1 MTDGLPEELREAGR
15 WLEIPAPSPDS
26 VAEQVLARLLAE
38 AAPAPAVPAPGRRS
52 RARAW
57 AAARW
62 RALTAVLCGL
72 LVVLVLTPPVR
83 AAVADWFG
91 FGGVVVH
98 RDPCARPGT
107 GAPPPVRG
115 DAPLDGAYVPQ
126 ALGEPDGVAAVDG
139 GRVLSMSWRVDGRTV
154 RLDQFR
160 ATIDMVFLKK
170 VGGAAEWVELG
181 TGTDYGVWFAE
192 PHYVQL
198 VDPDGRTR
206 REAPRTAGPTLVW
219 QRGGTT
225 LRLEG
230 VPDLARALAVA
241 DSARRRQGLSPPA
254 DGNLA
259 GPVGVTGAGPSERGT
274 GCGSIGSSPGPE
286 SP

>member
-1 MTDGLPEELREAGR
+1 MTDRFPEELREVGR
-15 WLEIPAPSPDS
+15 RLDIPAPSPDS

-38 AAPAPAVPAPGRRS
+38 AVPDPVVPTPGRGA

-83 AAVADWFG
+83 ASVADWFG
-91 FGGVVVH
+91 FGGVVVR
-98 RDPCARPGT
+98 RDPSATPGP

-115 DAPLDGAYVPQ
+115 HAPLDGAYVP
-126 ALGEPDGVAAVDG
+126 AELGEPDGVTVADG
-139 GRVLSMSWRVDGRTV
+139 GRVLSMSWQVGGGTV

-160 ATIDMVFLKK
+160 ATIDMIFVKK
-170 VGGAAEWVELG
+170 AGAAVEWVKVEG
-181 TGTDYGVWFAE
+181 DDGMWFAE
-192 PHYVQL
+192 PHFVQL
-198 VDPDGRTR
+198 VDPEGRSR

-230 VPDLARALAVA
+230 VPDRARAIAIA
-241 DSARRRQGLSPPA
+241 RSARAR
-254 DGNLA
+254 
-259 GPVGVTGAGPSERGT
+259 
-274 GCGSIGSSPGPE
+274 
-286 SP
+286 

>member
-1 MTDGLPEELREAGR
+1 MTDRLPEELREAGR
-15 WLEIPAPSPDS
+15 RLEIPAPSPDS

-38 AAPAPAVPAPGRRS
+38 AVPAPAVPAPGRGA

-62 RALTAVLCGL
+62 RTLTAALCGL

-83 AAVADWFG
+83 AAVSDWFG

-98 RDPCARPGT
+98 REPAARPGT
-107 GAPPPVRG
+107 GAPPPVGG
-115 DAPLDGAYVPQ
+115 DAPLDGAYVP
-126 ALGEPDGVAAVDG
+126 AELGEPDGVAVVDG
-139 GRVLSMSWRVDGRTV
+139 GRVLSMSWQVDGRTV

-160 ATIDMVFLKK
+160 ATLDAVFLKK
-170 VGGAAEWVELG
+170 VAGAAQWVELG
-181 TGTDYGVWFAE
+181 AGADYGVWFAE

-198 VDPDGRTR
+198 IDPEGRTR
-206 REAPRTAGPTLVW
+206 RAAPRTAGPTLVW
-219 QRGGTT
+219 QYGQTT

-230 VPDLARALAVA
+230 LPDLARAVAVA
-241 DSARRRQGLSPPA
+241 NSARRRQALSPHVSSRLLTSPHA

-259 GPVGVTGAGPSERGT
+259 GPGGVTGAGPSERGT
-274 GCGSIGSSPGPE
+274 GCG
-286 SP
+286 

>member
-1 MTDGLPEELREAGR
+1 MTDRLPEELREVGR
-15 WLEIPAPSPDS
+15 RLEIPAPSPDS

-38 AAPAPAVPAPGRRS
+38 AVPDPVVPAPVVPGPGRGA

-62 RALTAVLCGL
+62 RALTAALCGL

-98 RDPCARPGT
+98 RDPSARPST

-115 DAPLDGAYVPQ
+115 DAPLDGAYVP
-126 ALGEPDGVAAVDG
+126 AELGEPDGVSVVDG

-160 ATIDMVFLKK
+160 ATIDVVFLKT
-170 VGGAAEWVELG
+170 VGDAVEWVDLG
-181 TGTDYGVWFAE
+181 PGSDYGVWFAE
-192 PHYVQL
+192 PHYVRL
-198 VDPDGRTR
+198 VDPDGRAR
-206 REAPRTAGPTLVW
+206 REPPRTAGATLVW
-219 QRGGTT
+219 QRGQTT

-230 VPDLARALAVA
+230 VPDLARAVAVA
-241 DSARRRQGLSPPA
+241 KSARPR
-254 DGNLA
+254 
-259 GPVGVTGAGPSERGT
+259 
-274 GCGSIGSSPGPE
+274 
-286 SP
+286 

>member
-1 MTDGLPEELREAGR
+1 MTDRLPEELRETGR

-38 AAPAPAVPAPGRRS
+38 AVPDPAVPAPGRRT

-62 RALTAVLCGL
+62 RALTALLCGL

-91 FGGVVVH
+91 VGGVVVH
-98 RDPCARPGT
+98 RDPSARPAT

-115 DAPLDGAYVPQ
+115 DARLDGAYVPEE
-126 ALGEPDGVAAVDG
+126 LGEPDGVAVVDG
-139 GRVLSMSWRVDGRTV
+139 GRVLSMSWRVDGRTI

-160 ATIDMVFLKK
+160 ATIDMVFLKR
-170 VGGAAEWVELG
+170 VGDAAEWVEVG
-181 TGTDYGVWFAE
+181 TGSDYGVWFAK

-198 VDPDGRTR
+198 VGPDGRTR
-206 REAPRTAGPTLVW
+206 REAPRAAGPTLVW
-219 QRGGTT
+219 QRGRTT

-241 DSARRRQGLSPPA
+241 KSARQR
-254 DGNLA
+254 
-259 GPVGVTGAGPSERGT
+259 
-274 GCGSIGSSPGPE
+274 
-286 SP
+286 

>member
-1 MTDGLPEELREAGR
+1 MTDRLQEELHETGR
-15 WLEIPAPSPDS
+15 WLRIPAPSPDS

-38 AAPAPAVPAPGRRS
+38 AAQVPAAVAPGRAA

-62 RALTAVLCGL
+62 RALVALLCAV

-98 RDPCARPGT
+98 RDPAARPGT

-115 DAPLDGAYVPQ
+115 DAPLDGAYVPVE
-126 ALGEPDGVAAVDG
+126 LGEPDGVAVIDG
-139 GRVLSMSWRVDGRTV
+139 GRVLSMSWQVDGRTV

-160 ATIDMVFLKK
+160 ATVDAVFLKT
-170 VGGAAEWVELG
+170 VGDAAEWVDLG
-181 TGTDYGVWFAE
+181 PGIDYGVWFAE
-192 PHYVQL
+192 PHYVRL
-198 VDPDGRTR
+198 VDPRGRTR
-206 REAPRTAGPTLVW
+206 DEAPRAAGPTLVW
-219 QRGGTT
+219 QRGTTT

-230 VPDLARALAVA
+230 VPDRERALAVA
-241 DSARRRQGLSPPA
+241 RSAQRR
-254 DGNLA
+254 A
-259 GPVGVTGAGPSERGT
+259 GQ
-274 GCGSIGSSPGPE
+274 SS
-286 SP
+286 

>member
-1 MTDGLPEELREAGR
+1 MTDRLPEELREAGR
-15 WLEIPAPSPDS
+15 RLEIPAPSPDS

-38 AAPAPAVPAPGRRS
+38 AVPGAVAPGRAA

-98 RDPCARPGT
+98 RDPTATPGA

-115 DAPLDGAYVPQ
+115 DEPTAGAYVP
-126 ALGEPDGVAAVDG
+126 AELGEPDGVAFTDG
-139 GRVLSMSWRVDGRTV
+139 GRVLSMSWRVEGRTV

-160 ATIDMVFLKK
+160 ATIDVVFLKR
-170 VGGAAEWVELG
+170 VGSAGEWIDMG
-181 TGTDYGVWFAE
+181 GDTGMWFAE

-198 VDPDGRTR
+198 VGPDGRSR
-206 REAPRTAGPTLVW
+206 REPPRTAGPTLVW
-219 QRGGTT
+219 QRGQTT

-230 VPDLARALAVA
+230 VPDRARALAIA
-241 DSARRRQGLSPPA
+241 ESARESA
-254 DGNLA
+254 A
-259 GPVGVTGAGPSERGT
+259 PS
-274 GCGSIGSSPGPE
+274 S
-286 SP
+286 